1 MSGYENSPQAK
12 MVATHCAACGRPLV
26 DAVSVETGMGPD
38 CRARLLG
45 SIDVPEEA
53 RQEANKLVYQIA
65 VIQKG
70 VEIFEPLMRLRELGF
85 VKLADRIEKRC
96 KMKPE
101 VFITEMDGRLV
112 VRTPYSL
119 EAGRAWREIPGR
131 RWEAIPG
138 HEYKKANMIPIAQ
151 KRAVWNL
158 LLTYYHGLLA
168 EGPKGQ
174 FVIDKKAE
182 K

>member
-96 KMKPE
+96 KMKPQ
-101 VFITEMDGRLV
+101 VFITEMDGCLV
-112 VRTPYSL
+112 VRTPYLL
-119 EAGRAWREIPGR
+119 EAGRAWRNIPGR
-131 RWEAIPG
+131 RWEKIPG
-138 HEYKKANMIPIAQ
+138 HEYKKANIIPMAQ

-174 FVIDKKAE
+174 FVIDKKAG